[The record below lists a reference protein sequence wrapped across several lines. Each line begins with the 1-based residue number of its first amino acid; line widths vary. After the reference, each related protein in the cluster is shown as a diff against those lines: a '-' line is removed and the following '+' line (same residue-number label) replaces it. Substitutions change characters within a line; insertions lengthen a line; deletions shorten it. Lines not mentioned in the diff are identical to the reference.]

1 MVRRPTR
8 NRLREYALAALL
20 ALVIVWLIS
29 LIWSIGRKEEI
40 ARTTV
45 NETQAEL
52 ALLEEREKTLKENLT
67 ELSTER
73 GHEASLRQT
82 FGVAKPGEEVIIVV
96 PEKDPPL
103 PPPMPWWKRAL
114 NFFGI

>member
-1 MVRRPTR
+1 
-8 NRLREYALAALL
+8 LREYA
-20 ALVIVWLIS
+20 
-29 LIWSIGRKEEI
+29 
-40 ARTTV
+40 
-45 NETQAEL
+45 
-52 ALLEEREKTLKENLT
+52 LKENLT